1 MKKWLVF
8 SMMCLALCSCESSS
22 SSNKTNTDNT
32 GKNVLDQDAN
42 AKTADSQSESEAD
55 REITQLIRQ
64 AIVGDANLS
73 TNAKNIKIITMNGKV
88 TLKGPVNSEAEKAE
102 VEKKVK
108 AVKGVI
114 KVDNQL
120 EIVRR

>member
-8 SMMCLALCSCESSS
+8 SLMSLALCSCESNSS
-22 SSNKTNTDNT
+22 SKNYNADNT
-32 GKNVLDQDAN
+32 GKNVRDQEVN
-42 AKTADSQSESEAD
+42 AKTADNQSESEAD

-73 TNAKNIKIITMNGKV
+73 TNAKNIKIITINGKV
-88 TLKGPVNSEAEKAE
+88 TLKGPVNSEAEKAD

-108 AVKGVI
+108 AVKGVL